1 MKVAAVIPAR
11 DEAATVGEVVD
22 AARDASLVDQIV
34 VVDNGSAD
42 DTALVARQHGAEV
55 VDAPAG
61 GKGEAM
67 RAGVDATA
75 AELIVFLDADLVG
88 LTPGAVDRLVRQVRD
103 GDAAM
108 ACGLFD
114 RGPRWNPLFLK
125 VLPVLT
131 GQRALHRSLFD
142 QLGPRDIRG
151 YRVEAA
157 LNRLV
162 ACHGL
167 PRRDDVVPGLWHRMK
182 EQKSPNAVVGV
193 ARKVVM
199 FSSVGWA
206 YVRPGFA
213 RRHRQGRS
221 RGSS

>member
-11 DEAATVGEVVD
+11 DEAATVGDVVE
-22 AARDASLVDQIV
+22 AARDASLVDEVV
-34 VVDNGSAD
+34 VVDNGSTD
-42 DTALVARQHGAEV
+42 DTASVALGHGAHV
-55 VDAPAG
+55 VHAPAG

-67 RAGVDATA
+67 RAGVNATE
-75 AELIVFLDADLVG
+75 AEIIVFLDADLVG
-88 LTPGAVDRLVRQVRD
+88 LTRGAVDWLVKEVRD

-125 VLPVLT
+125 ALPVLT

-142 QLGPRDIRG
+142 QLGPQDIRG

-162 ACHGL
+162 ACQRL
-167 PRRDDVVPGLWHRMK
+167 PRTDQVVPGLWHRMK
-182 EQKSPNAVVGV
+182 EEKSPNVLVGV
-193 ARKVVM
+193 ARKLAM
-199 FSSVGWA
+199 LSSVCWA
-206 YVRPGFA
+206 YVRPGFF
-213 RRHRQGRS
+213 RRHRHGRS